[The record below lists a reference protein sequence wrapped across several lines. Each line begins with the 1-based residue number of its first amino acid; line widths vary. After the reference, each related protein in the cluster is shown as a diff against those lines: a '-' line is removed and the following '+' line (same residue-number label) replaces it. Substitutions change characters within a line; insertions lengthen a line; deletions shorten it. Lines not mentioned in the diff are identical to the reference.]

1 MFLPKLDYLRYQTRF
16 AVHIAARDLGKRLS
30 TAALI
35 VGLVFWVKGAEHAAG
50 IGLVLAAYEI
60 AGIWL
65 YRRIADLD
73 EDISLRYILAVWAVN
88 WSSVIAYAWPAFV
101 LSQEPSAA
109 LLLGGFLWLFGVF
122 VHISNSFASLPFF
135 NWSLMV
141 PSFASAFVV
150 FYLAARNEFLRG
162 SPLEWAVTT
171 GLMGIYIL
179 NSLDTLHKQKD
190 TQKALEAAREEAQQ
204 RLNALEYMSRHDP
217 LTGLLNRRA
226 FDEDLAKLLS
236 QSPDPSAVGVML
248 IDLDGFKPINDT
260 HSHDAGDH
268 LLREIGHRLRNVARE
283 IGLAARLGGD
293 EFIIA
298 IPDLS
303 SDNLAERLARLTLEE
318 VEQPYL
324 YNLQTE
330 LRVSASVGIGICR
343 HTGAEVEALCS
354 AADKA
359 MYSAKTSTTEK
370 VVLFSPTR
378 FSSSVTPQQR
388 LALLA
393 AVHQG
398 DIKPYFQ
405 PIISTE
411 DGTLF
416 GVHVHARWQNQ
427 PPACKPVT
435 ALNDAIREIGAESDF
450 FAALLGELCLELREN
465 PCDGGFVF
473 LEVPARLLTTAAGR
487 DLLKNKLTALSP
499 DLRRSL
505 VLTIGKDAFADRLA
519 ASVIAGVRGIS
530 HTGISFAM
538 SGFGHGQ
545 MPIDALEAGLFDYI
559 IFSPLAVAP
568 SNVSKNAIAMQRK
581 RTLLAGMVALVRSTQ
596 ATPVIAD
603 VETKEMLTAAQ
614 EAGLFTMY
622 GPIIAS
628 KGSLSTVLS
637 RQIVRRPKD
646 QAALRA

>member
-16 AVHIAARDLGKRLS
+16 AVHIAARDLGKRLA

-60 AGIWL
+60 AGTWL

-171 GLMGIYIL
+171 GLMGVYIL
-179 NSLDTLHKQKD
+179 NSLDTLHKK
-190 TQKALEAAREEAQQ
+190 K
-204 RLNALEYMSRHDP
+204 
-217 LTGLLNRRA
+217 
-226 FDEDLAKLLS
+226 
-236 QSPDPSAVGVML
+236 
-248 IDLDGFKPINDT
+248 DT

-370 VVLFSPTR
+370 
-378 FSSSVTPQQR
+378 SSCFHR
-388 LALLA
+388 
-393 AVHQG
+393 H
-398 DIKPYFQ
+398 
-405 PIISTE
+405 
-411 DGTLF
+411 
-416 GVHVHARWQNQ
+416 
-427 PPACKPVT
+427 
-435 ALNDAIREIGAESDF
+435 DF
-450 FAALLGELCLELREN
+450 PLR
-465 PCDGGFVF
+465 
-473 LEVPARLLTTAAGR
+473 
-487 DLLKNKLTALSP
+487 
-499 DLRRSL
+499 
-505 VLTIGKDAFADRLA
+505 
-519 ASVIAGVRGIS
+519 
-530 HTGISFAM
+530 
-538 SGFGHGQ
+538 
-545 MPIDALEAGLFDYI
+545 
-559 IFSPLAVAP
+559 
-568 SNVSKNAIAMQRK
+568 
-581 RTLLAGMVALVRSTQ
+581 
-596 ATPVIAD
+596 
-603 VETKEMLTAAQ
+603 
-614 EAGLFTMY
+614 
-622 GPIIAS
+622 
-628 KGSLSTVLS
+628 
-637 RQIVRRPKD
+637 
-646 QAALRA
+646 